1 MQKSLHQWKKN
12 PPRRAEKKLLIG
24 APREKLQLV
33 SILVIMQSMHN
44 NIEIVQV

>member
-12 PPRRAEKKLLIG
+12 RHEERKKKLLIG